1 METPQYNDHDLR
13 YVCVRLCVCVICV
26 TVAVLGAFK
35 CVLLVSLPCFFFFF
49 CTSHFVRVFCV
60 NRLLIVL
67 RYLTLDSWT
76 PIDL

>member
-49 CTSHFVRVFCV
+49 
-60 NRLLIVL
+60 VL
-67 RYLTLDSWT
+67 RISYVYSAL
-76 PIDL
+76 IGC